1 MAKRSQEKLLVLFDL
16 IHLMAILGANRLLA
30 TLDIPPRMSIASK
43 LFAPNLD
50 KRRVVAN
57 HTYAVV

>member
-1 MAKRSQEKLLVLFDL
+1 MVLFDL